1 MTLQRLF
8 KDLSLE
14 ANPVT
19 WLDLRRQ
26 WEKLVGIFDNT
37 LKHRSAEVRCFEKG
51 LLEVIGH

>member
-8 KDLSLE
+8 KDLFLE